1 MKSEKFSDLNIQ
13 VSSLYALASPSQ
25 RAKVQGG
32 YRLSESCYEAAR
44 RSVRRGTHRARL
56 KCGCRVTTGEANGAP
71 AREHWRA
78 DSEHRLASRA
88 ERTSQH
94 PSQVCRQPAVTGA
107 GQ

>member
-25 RAKVQGG
+25 RVKLQGG

-44 RSVRRGTHRARL
+44 RSVRRGTRRARL
-56 KCGCRVTTGEANGAP
+56 KCGYGAP

-78 DSEHRLASRA
+78 TASAGSQAGRSGRTPNFSLARA
-88 ERTSQH
+88 AKLK
-94 PSQVCRQPAVTGA
+94 CFG
-107 GQ
+107 